1 MPQTV
6 PPVLD
11 LLDELPA
18 EALFGAS
25 LLEKCLL
32 VGLDLFERKLNFDFP
47 FDDLLDFLAIFH
59 ERFELPDVM
68 DNRAIF
74 LRMYLAVAHD
84 FREMECFDL
93 VIEIDECFLVEELLS
108 LNLVLECDVLF
119 GEG

>member
-1 MPQTV
+1 
-6 PPVLD
+6 
-11 LLDELPA
+11 
-18 EALFGAS
+18 
-25 LLEKCLL
+25 
-32 VGLDLFERKLNFDFP
+32 
-47 FDDLLDFLAIFH
+47 
-59 ERFELPDVM
+59 M